1 MAFTLEDGTGITGAN
16 SYVSSDEYKDY
27 LKDRGR
33 ATSLG
38 GSAINAALIVAT
50 DYVETRWLFK
60 LQHRHP
66 YNPLSED
73 QGLSLPTDDFE
84 VDALLKGAIILY
96 AEHNTTEGQSLFG
109 TQSEQG
115 PVMMERSKVGPIE
128 EQTQYD
134 TTKATT
140 GSRYQKVPQADALMA
155 RYLRMIGLGS
165 SKQVIRN

>member
-1 MAFTLEDGTGITGAN
+1 MAFTLEDGTGVTGAN

-38 GSAINAALIVAT
+38 GSAINASLIVAT

-60 LQHRHP
+60 LQHVH
-66 YNPLSED
+66 YYSPLSED
-73 QGLSLPTDDFE
+73 QGLSLPTEDLE
-84 VDALLKGAIILY
+84 VDPLLKGAIILY
-96 AEHNTTEGQSLFG
+96 AEHDNTEGQSLFG
-109 TQSEQG
+109 AQSEQG
-115 PVMMERSKVGPIE
+115 PVQREKSKVGPIE
-128 EQTQYD
+128 EETQYD

-140 GSRYQKVPQADALMA
+140 GARYTKVPQADALMA
-155 RYLRMIGLGS
+155 RYLRKIGLGS